1 MYTLP
6 CLSLFTTREGLL
18 PTSSEL
24 VVPSTAYFAVGD
36 NAEVSIDSRVWGV
49 LPRDNVVGR
58 PLLRVLPLSRFG
70 KVE

>member
-1 MYTLP
+1 M
-6 CLSLFTTREGLL
+6 L

-24 VVPSTAYFAVGD
+24 VVPDSAYFVAGD
-36 NAEVSIDSRVWGV
+36 NSDVSIDSRVWGS
-49 LPRDNVVGR
+49 LPQVNVVGR